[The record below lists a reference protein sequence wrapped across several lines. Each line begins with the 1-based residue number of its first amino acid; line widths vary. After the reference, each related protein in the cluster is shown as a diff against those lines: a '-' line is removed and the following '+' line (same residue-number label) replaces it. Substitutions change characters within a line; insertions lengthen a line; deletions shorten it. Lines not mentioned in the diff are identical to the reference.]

1 MDAVGPALSA
11 GQSGA
16 VLTASDVVVR
26 NRVAELG
33 SIGVAVVEG
42 GELTLTRAALL
53 GRHESGVVVQRSTT
67 GDRILIRG
75 RAVAGLAVEESS
87 VELEHLIVQATRASE
102 AGQFGDGLQALRDAD
117 LSIGPAFLESNTSTG
132 MIVQQSVAAMRDL
145 AIVGTNSTPTSGV
158 FGHGLVLEGT
168 SGSAERV
175 VLNENRGVGVTVVGS
190 ASDYRFDDI
199 VIADT
204 LSWRCSEPDWDGP
217 ACDTSYGIGFAAMAG
232 ISELA
237 GFSVRGSRVAG
248 MSIQSGARL
257 VGSDG
262 EVVNNAIGVHDRSQS
277 FGLEESLDRV
287 VLSDNGVEIDTDEL
301 KVPSLAET
309 LETLGEP

>member
-1 MDAVGPALSA
+1 MSLSTRVSAIRTERDATVSGERWLVVDAVGPALSA

-16 VLTASDVVVR
+16 VLTASDVVVP

-33 SIGVAVVEG
+33 SI
-42 GELTLTRAALL
+42 
-53 GRHESGVVVQRSTT
+53 
-67 GDRILIRG
+67 
-75 RAVAGLAVEESS
+75 
-87 VELEHLIVQATRASE
+87 
-102 AGQFGDGLQALRDAD
+102 
-117 LSIGPAFLESNTSTG
+117 
-132 MIVQQSVAAMRDL
+132 
-145 AIVGTNSTPTSGV
+145 
-158 FGHGLVLEGT
+158 
-168 SGSAERV
+168 AERV

-217 ACDTSYGIGFAAMAG
+217 ACVTSYGIGFAAMAG

-301 KVPSLAET
+301 EVPSLAET